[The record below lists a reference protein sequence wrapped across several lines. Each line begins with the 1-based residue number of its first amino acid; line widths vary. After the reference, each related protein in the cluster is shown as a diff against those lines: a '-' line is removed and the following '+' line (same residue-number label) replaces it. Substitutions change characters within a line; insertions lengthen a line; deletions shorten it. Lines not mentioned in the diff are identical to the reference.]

1 MGSFRFHRSIKIMPG
16 IRLNIGRTGTSLS
29 VGGRGL
35 TTNVSRRGVKN
46 TVGLSGSGLS
56 YSWQRRWNATP
67 RAPRAAGSAAPRGLV
82 ILFVAVAIVWYLLR
96 HF

>member
-16 IRLNIGRTGTSLS
+16 IRLNVGKTGTSLS

-35 TTNVSRRGVKN
+35 TTNVSHRGVRN

-67 RAPRAAGSAAPRGLV
+67 RAPRAGGSAARGLV
-82 ILFVAVAIVWYLLR
+82 ILFVAVAIIWYLLR